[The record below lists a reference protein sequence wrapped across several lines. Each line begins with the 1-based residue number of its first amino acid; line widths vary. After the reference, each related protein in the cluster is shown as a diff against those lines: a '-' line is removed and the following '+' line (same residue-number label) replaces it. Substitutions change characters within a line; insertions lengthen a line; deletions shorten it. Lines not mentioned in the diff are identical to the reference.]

1 MLLAVAGAPL
11 LTGLA
16 VALAPSEALAQ
27 SRSSGGYSR
36 PSSSSSRTP
45 SFSAPRPSTRTPSTS
60 GGYARPSPSGSSRP
74 SVAAPWFSPSA
85 GDRAVSRQQS
95 GSALGTY
102 RAQQDSAN
110 RPSAPASSSGGWN
123 QGGTQ
128 SGSPGGGQWGGP
140 TGSQGGSQGG
150 SWFPS
155 GRSNQGS
162 APVIRQAERPGWYS
176 RNGWTAPSS
185 IFGPPR
191 SFGIW
196 DGLFLYA
203 LVSNLSR
210 PSTADFFHNR
220 QNDPGTQQWRAEA
233 DRLARDNKDLRLRLE
248 ELDRQVATRK
258 RAPVDPNYLPPDIPP
273 GVALAMPVSGRTPS
287 TAPANDNQDGT
298 PWTLIAIVVGG
309 AIVAWVLWRRIRKR
323 GGGDGGSMN
332 ILGSAGAMLRRKIS
346 GEAYK
351 PSRFRVGMTVPFDPT
366 PFVLAQGATKVVAP
380 QPDTDAMRL
389 TVTAVGA
396 VTGDGVELTR
406 LYLPDARSMFQLHT
420 DADGAPDECR
430 FFSRID
436 EITPADG
443 SEWDFWLHPA
453 EGIIGWP
460 QFQTKDGKMYDRVWS
475 PGPTRV
481 PPLDLTETMT
491 VANASGPDVTQA
503 LRRQSML
510 YAAPTGAP
518 SPAPATEYILVSV
531 IEAGGQAWVEIA
543 AGMDVNPGMLELS

>member
-1 MLLAVAGAPL
+1 MLLAVGGAPL
-11 LTGLA
+11 LTGLTIA
-16 VALAPSEALAQ
+16 FTASEALAQ

-36 PSSSSSRTP
+36 PSVSPSRTP

-60 GGYARPSPSGSSRP
+60 GGYARPAPSTSSRP
-74 SVAAPWFSPSA
+74 SVAAPAFSPSA

-95 GSALGTY
+95 GSALGSY
-102 RAQQDSAN
+102 RTQQDSAT
-110 RPSAPASSSGGWN
+110 RPSVPTNPSGTWN

-128 SGSPGGGQWGGP
+128 GS
-140 TGSQGGSQGG
+140 SQGSTQGG
-150 SWFPS
+150 SWFS
-155 GRSNQGS
+155 GGAWNQRS

-176 RNGWTAPSS
+176 QNGWTTPSA

-203 LVSNLSR
+203 LISNLSR
-210 PSTADFFHNR
+210 PGTADFFYNR

-233 DRLARDNKDLRLRLE
+233 DRLAQDNKDLRLRLE
-248 ELDRQVATRK
+248 ELDRQVAARK
-258 RAPVDPNYLPPDIPP
+258 GAPVDPNYLPPDIPA
-273 GVALAMPVSGRTPS
+273 GVAMAMPVSGRTPS
-287 TAPANDNQDGT
+287 TEAANDNQDDT
-298 PWTLIAIVVGG
+298 PWTLIAILVGG
-309 AIVAWVLWRRIRKR
+309 AIMGWVLWQRMRKR
-323 GGGDGGSMN
+323 GGGDGGSMS
-332 ILGSAGAMLRRKIS
+332 IFGSAGAMLRHKIS
-346 GEAYK
+346 GEGYK
-351 PSRFRVGMTVPFDPT
+351 PSRFRVGMTFPFDPT
-366 PFVLAQGATKVVAP
+366 PFVLAQGATKVIAP

-389 TVTAVGA
+389 TVTAVGT
-396 VTGDGVELTR
+396 VTGDGVDLTR
-406 LYLPDARSMFQLHT
+406 LYLPDNRSMFQVHT
-420 DADGAPDECR
+420 DSDGAPDECR

-436 EITPADG
+436 EITPADA

-510 YAAPTGAP
+510 YAAPTGVAP
-518 SPAPATEYILVSV
+518 PGSVSLGPATEYILVSV

>member
-1 MLLAVAGAPL
+1 M
-11 LTGLA
+11 
-16 VALAPSEALAQ
+16 
-27 SRSSGGYSR
+27 
-36 PSSSSSRTP
+36 
-45 SFSAPRPSTRTPSTS
+45 
-60 GGYARPSPSGSSRP
+60 
-74 SVAAPWFSPSA
+74 AAPWSNPSA

-102 RAQQDSAN
+102 RAQQDSAS
-110 RPSAPASSSGGWN
+110 RPSAPAGPSGVWN

-128 SGSPGGGQWGGP
+128 SGP
-140 TGSQGGSQGG
+140 QGG
-150 SWFPS
+150 SWFS
-155 GRSNQGS
+155 GGAWNQRS

-176 RNGWTAPSS
+176 QNGWTAPSS

-233 DRLARDNKDLRLRLE
+233 DRLAQDNKDLRLRLE
-248 ELDRQVATRK
+248 ELDRQVAARK
-258 RAPVDPNYLPPDIPP
+258 GAPVDPNYLPPDIPR
-273 GVALAMPVSGRTPS
+273 GVAMAMPVSGRTPS
-287 TAPANDNQDGT
+287 TAAANDNQDGT

-309 AIVAWVLWRRIRKR
+309 AIVGWVLWQRMRKR

-332 ILGSAGAMLRRKIS
+332 ILGSAGAMLRHKIS
-346 GEAYK
+346 GETYK
-351 PSRFRVGMTVPFDPT
+351 PSRFRVGMTFPFDPT

-380 QPDTDAMRL
+380 QPDTGAMRL
-389 TVTAVGA
+389 TVTAVGT
-396 VTGDGVELTR
+396 VTGDGVDLTR
-406 LYLPDARSMFQLHT
+406 LYLPDNRSMFQVHT
-420 DADGAPDECR
+420 DADGTPDECR

-436 EITPADG
+436 EITPADP

-460 QFQTKDGKMYDRVWS
+460 QFQTKDGKMYDRVWA
-475 PGPTRV
+475 PGPTRIA
-481 PPLDLTETMT
+481 PLDLTETMT

-503 LRRQSML
+503 LHRQAML
-510 YAAPTGAP
+510 YAAPTGVP

-531 IEAGGQAWVEIA
+531 MQAGGQAWVEIA